1 MFVSGQSHL
10 TFWHRYGTE
19 AGFDGGV
26 LEVST
31 DDGATWQDV
40 EAAGGVFVQGGY
52 DGVIDLG
59 NPSDHD
65 PDRLDHPAAIHVMN
79 IDRPPNAF
87 QHRQR
92 QTPAQ
97 VLSKFLKSHE

>member
-1 MFVSGQSHL
+1 M
-10 TFWHRYGTE
+10 T
-19 AGFDGGV
+19 AGPDSRFRNTV
-26 LEVST
+26 
-31 DDGATWQDV
+31 
-40 EAAGGVFVQGGY
+40 Y
-52 DGVIDLG
+52 D
-59 NPSDHD
+59 D